1 MSKQTKSDQEVKVK
15 NKLNSRLKKFVL
27 ILLLGAIGV
36 YVFEQLQLEKDTTY
50 QDPAKTIEE
59 SEQDD
64 LPDGDNQSVEDAV
77 NDESSLLSFAPK
89 EKEDKE
95 LLLDPYAKIIEEES
109 GDNEE
114 SAEASKQSSQLEERQ
129 LREYRLYLANASRLI
144 SNFQSDKEYDFELHM
159 LKQVQL
165 PSHVDGVISLLE
177 MYNKNLSS
185 KDLESD
191 ATGPFDSKM
200 FNQFITIKKRSSS
213 WQDQQKLREKIT
225 ARIDILTDYIFSA
238 ELQNIFLKVDE
249 GKR

>member
-1 MSKQTKSDQEVKVK
+1 MSKQTKSDQEVKPK
-15 NKLNSRLKKFVL
+15 NKLNSRLKKLVL

-36 YVFEQLQLEKDTTY
+36 YMFEQLQQEKAATY
-50 QDPAKTIEE
+50 QEPAEAIEE
-59 SEQDD
+59 SEQED
-64 LPDGDNQSVEDAV
+64 LPEVENQSAEDAA
-77 NDESSLLSFAPK
+77 NDESSLLSFAPQK
-89 EKEDKE
+89 KEDEE
-95 LLLDPYAKIIEEES
+95 LLLDPYEKIIEQES

-114 SAEASKQSSQLEERQ
+114 RAEAGKQSSQLDERQ
-129 LREYRLYLANASRLI
+129 LREYRLYLANASKLI
-144 SNFQSDKEYDFELHM
+144 SNFQSDKEYDFELQM

-165 PSHVDGVISLLE
+165 PSRVDSVISLLE

-249 GKR
+249 SKR